1 MKKWISKI
9 SYQKRRAIFS
19 FLFVLPWIVG
29 FVLFSLKPIYDLFTY
44 SFSRTHFLPDA
55 SIQLD
60 YVGLGNYDT
69 ILITETTFITN
80 LLDYLSQIA
89 LMLPAIVVF
98 GLLIALLLNSSI
110 PCRRLFRVLFF
121 LPVILIQGTLLSTI
135 RELNA
140 MSIAG
145 VDAMF
150 VFTFIRNQL
159 PEWLSNPIMYI
170 INQFIT
176 IIWYSGVQILI
187 CLAGLQKLDHSM
199 YEAAYIDGASGW
211 QAFWKIT
218 LPVSRPF
225 ILLSAVYTVVDVS
238 TMDSNILIQT
248 IKEKM
253 FTTGSGFGYPAAVA
267 TLFFI
272 VMALI
277 AGLVVLLLW
286 RREKKTAA

>member
-121 LPVILIQGTLLSTI
+121 LPVVLIQGTLLSTI

-159 PEWLSNPIMYI
+159 PEWLSN
-170 INQFIT
+170 
-176 IIWYSGVQILI
+176 
-187 CLAGLQKLDHSM
+187 
-199 YEAAYIDGASGW
+199 
-211 QAFWKIT
+211 
-218 LPVSRPF
+218 
-225 ILLSAVYTVVDVS
+225 
-238 TMDSNILIQT
+238 
-248 IKEKM
+248 
-253 FTTGSGFGYPAAVA
+253 
-267 TLFFI
+267 
-272 VMALI
+272 
-277 AGLVVLLLW
+277 
-286 RREKKTAA
+286 

>member
-121 LPVILIQGTLLSTI
+121 LPVVLIQGTLLSTI

-286 RREKKTAA
+286 RREKKAAA